1 MVLKP
6 IYFNLSI
13 LQQPRAAVEERLP
26 PVSLQTMLT
35 DVGHNSGVR
44 PGIHKEFLNVRD
56 ARKKADQDAQLLANR
71 CVCARVFLRVWCRAV
86 RVCVCVCRAMCV
98 PCWSCVLI
106 ELISFASRIALL
118 EAEERKAWKKIH
130 QTKERATNVIQVR
143 EEAKLRKREQ
153 QVARKTDE
161 RRAREEVE
169 SRYLAKE
176 MERQA
181 KKVRGL
187 EGVGV
192 QACVCVCV

>member
-1 MVLKP
+1 M
-6 IYFNLSI
+6 
-13 LQQPRAAVEERLP
+13 
-26 PVSLQTMLT
+26 
-35 DVGHNSGVR
+35 
-44 PGIHKEFLNVRD
+44 
-56 ARKKADQDAQLLANR
+56 
-71 CVCARVFLRVWCRAV
+71 
-86 RVCVCVCRAMCV
+86 
-98 PCWSCVLI
+98 
-106 ELISFASRIALL
+106 ISFASRIALL

-187 EGVGV
+187 EGAGV
-192 QACVCVCV
+192 HARVCVCVEGKVGNGRECPIFGYARRSAGGWVVGGGAPDARLRGAVRGV